1 MGISCDRYSFWKLSQ
16 VFWKSQSL
24 IVFPMATQTVA
35 LNDKDLYV
43 GHKGALHVRDM
54 VAHMLR
60 SSSYCHDKN
69 NNDVNIAQQA
79 KQAKHWYRLLWMS

>member
-1 MGISCDRYSFWKLSQ
+1 
-16 VFWKSQSL
+16 
-24 IVFPMATQTVA
+24 MATQTVA

-54 VAHMLR
+54 IAHMLR
-60 SSSYCHDKN
+60 SSSYRHDKN

-79 KQAKHWYRLLWMS
+79 KQAKHWYGLLWMSWIAK